1 MKRITLIS
9 FAIGL
14 ALSAL
19 SCSDDDLMYN
29 VHQKR
34 SVYFDR
40 ESKTDTIFFSFVS
53 VEGDDYDYRI
63 PIRVIGKPLNEVQ
76 HPVVMVVADSSTARE
91 NVHYVM
97 GEVVI
102 PADSVR
108 GVLNI
113 RLNKTGDMKER
124 SYYLYLRFAEDEYF
138 KPIADDN
145 YMLSIADG

>member
-40 ESKTDTIFFSFVS
+40 ESKTDTIFSLLFRLKGMTTITVS
-53 VEGDDYDYRI
+53 
-63 PIRVIGKPLNEVQ
+63 
-76 HPVVMVVADSSTARE
+76 
-91 NVHYVM
+91 
-97 GEVVI
+97 
-102 PADSVR
+102 
-108 GVLNI
+108 
-113 RLNKTGDMKER
+113 R
-124 SYYLYLRFAEDEYF
+124 S
-138 KPIADDN
+138 
-145 YMLSIADG
+145 G

>member
-40 ESKTDTIFFSFVS
+40 EKVKQILFFSLFVS
-53 VEGDDYDYRI
+53 VEGDDYDYCI
-63 PIRVIGKPLNEVQ
+63 PIRVIGKPVNEVQ

-91 NVHYVM
+91 NMHYVM

-124 SYYLYLRFAEDEYF
+124 SYFLFEICR
-138 KPIADDN
+138 
-145 YMLSIADG
+145 G

>member
-40 ESKTDTIFFSFVS
+40 ESKTDTLLFRLKGMTTITVS
-53 VEGDDYDYRI
+53 
-63 PIRVIGKPLNEVQ
+63 
-76 HPVVMVVADSSTARE
+76 
-91 NVHYVM
+91 
-97 GEVVI
+97 
-102 PADSVR
+102 
-108 GVLNI
+108 
-113 RLNKTGDMKER
+113 R
-124 SYYLYLRFAEDEYF
+124 S
-138 KPIADDN
+138 
-145 YMLSIADG
+145 G